1 MEPIDRCAV
10 AALDRDMH
18 AAALRSRSRSRSRRR
33 RCDLAY
39 VRYRTVNPVT
49 SAYT

>member
-18 AAALRSRSRSRSRRR
+18 AAALRSRSRSRRR